1 MISDQNNNIISNIDL
16 FNNLYSEDIL
26 KKSINNL
33 STYDIVRTQKNLS
46 KEFII
51 QYILNTNYN
60 DDEVTIETL
69 YNYQPNYF
77 TK

>member
-1 MISDQNNNIISNIDL
+1 MTDQINNIISNIDL

-26 KKSINNL
+26 KNNINNL

-46 KEFII
+46 KEFIN
-51 QYILNTNYN
+51 QYILNTDYN

>member
-1 MISDQNNNIISNIDL
+1 MTDQINNIISNIDL

-26 KKSINNL
+26 KNNINNL

-51 QYILNTNYN
+51 QYILNTDYN

>member
-1 MISDQNNNIISNIDL
+1 MIEQNIKIIRNIDL
-16 FNNLYSEDIL
+16 FFNKYSEDIL
-26 KKSINNL
+26 KKSIEHL

-51 QYILNTNYN
+51 YYILNTKYN
-60 DDEVTIETL
+60 KGEVTIETL